1 MERNIQN
8 YLNNEFIFENTQ
20 LVQSSTDTKDK
31 QINVSLVGQTISDDV
46 IKRLEQSLATYNL
59 EDYTLHVTQ
68 NSIADINIDNSDKI
82 TIAIQE
88 NTISELEAQLA
99 ETLERLEELENSIA
113 VKIDFYALS
122 VKAES
127 IFTDLTNCS
136 CGITADKS
144 SEYIVLTANTKREL
158 DDSEL
163 QIIENWLRTESGMSN
178 VKLFLNR

>member
-1 MERNIQN
+1 M
-8 YLNNEFIFENTQ
+8 
-20 LVQSSTDTKDK
+20 
-31 QINVSLVGQTISDDV
+31 
-46 IKRLEQSLATYNL
+46 
-59 EDYTLHVTQ
+59 
-68 NSIADINIDNSDKI
+68 IADINIDNSDKI

-144 SEYIVLTANTKREL
+144 GEYIVLTANTKREL